1 MSHTRSLAGLE
12 TGGLEKFQDVIEKA
26 AAPDIINLKKG
37 AVSPH
42 FDVSPFIDDPGE
54 IDLKN

>member
-12 TGGLEKFQDVIEKA
+12 TGGLEKFQVMQRCNREGSG
-26 AAPDIINLKKG
+26 PGHLKKG

-42 FDVSPFIDDPGE
+42 FDVSPFIDDPGQ
-54 IDLKN
+54 ISKN